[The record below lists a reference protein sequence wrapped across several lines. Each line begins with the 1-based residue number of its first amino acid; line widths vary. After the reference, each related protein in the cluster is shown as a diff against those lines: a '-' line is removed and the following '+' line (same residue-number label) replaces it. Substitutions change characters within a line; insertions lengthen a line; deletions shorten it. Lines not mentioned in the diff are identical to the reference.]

1 MSAGGRTAMVTTLVL
16 INAERHTVPETAQAL
31 LKIAGVREVYSVT
44 GEYDLVAIVSTPV
57 YEQLADLVTGR
68 ITGVRTITR
77 THTLMAFQCYSNQDM
92 ERMWDIGTEDT
103 AAEEEPT

>member
-1 MSAGGRTAMVTTLVL
+1 MVTAIVM
-16 INAERHTVPETAQAL
+16 INAERHTVSETAQAV

-57 YEQLADLVTGR
+57 YEQLADLVTR
-68 ITGVRTITR
+68 DITAVRTITR

-92 ERMWDIGTEDT
+92 ERLWDIGS
-103 AAEEEPT
+103 EEADPEG

>member
-1 MSAGGRTAMVTTLVL
+1 MITALVM
-16 INAERHTVPETAQAL
+16 INAARHTVAETAQAL
-31 LKIAGVREVYSVT
+31 LKIDGVREVYSVT

-68 ITGVRTITR
+68 ITAIRTITS

-92 ERMWDIGTEDT
+92 ERLWDIGS
-103 AAEEEPT
+103 EEEPPGE